1 MIEAWVIGLRAVQ
14 YIAAALLFGLPAF
27 LIYSA
32 RATRPL
38 HLEWPRPALFWA
50 AVVLAVAAPA
60 ALVAHTAMMAGSL
73 SDVIKPGTLGMMV
86 TGMGLGMAL
95 AVRSAI
101 ALLAVAAIAMIGPGP
116 RLWWVCA
123 ALGLVVSASFA
134 WTGHGAATEGS
145 GHGLHLASDIL
156 HALSASLWV
165 GALAAFA
172 ALVMWRPKESSARDL
187 ALARALAGFAGVGT
201 FAIAVLL
208 LTGLVNSAFL
218 VGWSGLWTLTET
230 AYGRWF
236 ILKIVLFGLM
246 LSLAAVNRFRLT
258 PAFEASNAEPSPV
271 LGHLQRSLVVEFA
284 LSFAVLTIVAIMGT
298 LAPPASLL

>member
-1 MIEAWVIGLRAVQ
+1 MIEAWVISLRAIQ
-14 YIAAALLFGLPAF
+14 YVAAALLFGLPAF

-32 RATRPL
+32 GAIRPL
-38 HLEWPRPALFWA
+38 PMAWPRPALFWA
-50 AVVLAVAAPA
+50 VLALVLAAPA
-60 ALVAHTAMMAGSL
+60 ALVAQTAMMAGSL
-73 SDVIKPGTLGMMV
+73 SEAIKPASLGMMV

-95 AVRSAI
+95 AVRSAT
-101 ALLAVAAIAMIGPGP
+101 ALLAVAVIAMVKPGP
-116 RLWWVCA
+116 RLWWICA
-123 ALGLVVSASFA
+123 SVGLVVSASFA

-145 GHGLHLASDIL
+145 GHEIHLASDIL

-172 ALVMWRPKESSARDL
+172 ALVMWRPKEPSAQDL

-201 FAIAVLL
+201 FAVAVLL

-218 VGWSGLWTLTET
+218 VGWSGLWTLTDT
-230 AYGRWF
+230 AYGRWL

-258 PAFEASNAEPSPV
+258 PALEAASADSGRV
-271 LGHLQRSLVVEFA
+271 LGHLRRSLVVEFA
-284 LSFAVLTIVAIMGT
+284 LSLAVLTIVSVMGT

>member
-14 YIAAALLFGLPAF
+14 YVAAALLFGLPAF
-27 LIYSA
+27 LLYSA
-32 RATRPL
+32 RATGPL
-38 HLEWPRPALFWA
+38 PLAWPRPALFWA
-50 AVVLAVAAPA
+50 AVTLALAAPA
-60 ALVAHTAMMAGSL
+60 ALVAQTAMMAGSL
-73 SDVIKPGTLGMMV
+73 SEAIKPGSLGMMV

-123 ALGLVVSASFA
+123 SLGLVVSASFA

-145 GHGLHLASDIL
+145 GHGIHLASDIL

-165 GALAAFA
+165 GALAALA
-172 ALVMWRPKESSARDL
+172 ALVVWRPKEPSAQDR
-187 ALARALAGFAGVGT
+187 ALARALAGFASVGT
-201 FAIAVLL
+201 FAVAVLL

-218 VGWSGLWTLTET
+218 VGWSGLWTLPNT
-230 AYGRWF
+230 AYGRWL

-246 LSLAAVNRFRLT
+246 LSLAAVNRFGLT
-258 PAFEASNAEPSPV
+258 PAFEATGVGSRPV
-271 LGHLQRSLVVEFA
+271 LGHLRRSLVVEFA
-284 LSFAVLTIVAIMGT
+284 LSLAILTIVAVMGT